1 MIPLI
6 SRRVP
11 LAWLNLTFEKRRLLA
26 SLAGVSFA
34 ILLMLMQLGFYR
46 ALLDNQLAL
55 IEMFNADLVIVNR
68 LKYTLVTSMPFS
80 PRRIYQARTAQ
91 DVESVYPIYLESESS
106 RLQAFPKQTSRPVRV
121 IAFNPDDP
129 ALKIPGISEMSAHL
143 KLPET
148 ALFDSKS
155 RPYWGSFRPGLRGE
169 LEGQRL
175 KIIGNFELGP
185 DLVTDGNLIMGEDN
199 FIRYFPWQRSQGMNQ
214 AQVELGLVKL
224 KVGGSLAAAKLSLNQ
239 LLPTDVVTMTI
250 AEFRDKEVQF
260 WKNNTPMGYAFGL
273 GVVLGF
279 VIGTVICYQ
288 ILFSDIHE
296 QLPQFATLKA
306 IGYTNAS
313 LAVIV
318 MQQSAYLA
326 LLAALPALIICWML
340 QKIVSQLTHLSL
352 SMSLVETSTV
362 IGVALIMSLLAGG
375 VALRHVLST
384 DPAEVFQ

>member
-1 MIPLI
+1 
-6 SRRVP
+6 
-11 LAWLNLTFEKRRLLA
+11 
-26 SLAGVSFA
+26 
-34 ILLMLMQLGFYR
+34 MLMQLGFYR

-55 IEMFNADLVIVNR
+55 IKMFNADLVIMNK

-80 PRRIYQARTAQ
+80 PRRIYQAQTAQ
-91 DVESVYPIYLESESS
+91 DVEKVYPVYLESESS
-106 RLQAFPKQTSRPVRV
+106 RLQGFPEQISRPVRV

-129 ALKIPGISEMSAHL
+129 ALNIPGIGEMSAML

-175 KIIGNFELGP
+175 KIIGSFELGP

-199 FIRYFPWQRSQGMNQ
+199 FMRYFPWQRSRGMNM

-224 KVGGSLAAAKLSLNQ
+224 KPNGSLAAAKLSLNER
-239 LLPTDVVTMTI
+239 LPTDVVVLTMD
-250 AEFRDKEVQF
+250 EFRDKEIRF

-288 ILFSDIHE
+288 ILFSDIHA

-306 IGYTNAS
+306 IGYTNGS
-313 LAVIV
+313 LALIV

-326 LLAALPALIICWML
+326 LLAAFPALIICWML
-340 QKIVSQLTHLSL
+340 QTIISQLTHLTLHMTVS
-352 SMSLVETSTV
+352 ETSAV
-362 IGVALIMSLLAGG
+362 ICVALVMALFAGG

>member
-1 MIPLI
+1 M
-6 SRRVP
+6 
-11 LAWLNLTFEKRRLLA
+11 AWRNLTFEKRRLAA

-55 IEMFNADLVIVNR
+55 IEMFNADLVIINR

-91 DVESVYPIYLESESS
+91 DVENVYPVYLESESS
-106 RLQAFPKQTSRPVRV
+106 RLQGFPEQISRPVRV

-129 ALKIPGISEMSAHL
+129 ALNIPGIDEMRAML

-155 RPYWGSFRPGLRGE
+155 RPYWGSFRPGLHGE

-175 KIIGNFELGP
+175 KIVGSFELGP

-199 FIRYFPWQRSQGMNQ
+199 FKRYFPWQRSGGMNM

-224 KVGGSLAAAKLSLNQ
+224 KPSGSLAGAKLSLNER
-239 LLPTDVVTMTI
+239 LPADVVVLTMD
-250 AEFRDKEVQF
+250 EFRDKEIQF
-260 WKNNTPMGYAFGL
+260 WKSNTPMGYAFGL

-288 ILFSDIHE
+288 ILFSDIHA

-306 IGYTNAS
+306 IGYTNGS

-326 LLAALPALIICWML
+326 LLAALPALMICWML
-340 QKIVSQLTHLSL
+340 QSSISQLTHLTLHMTVS
-352 SMSLVETSTV
+352 ETSAV
-362 IGVALIMSLLAGG
+362 ICVALVMSLLAGG